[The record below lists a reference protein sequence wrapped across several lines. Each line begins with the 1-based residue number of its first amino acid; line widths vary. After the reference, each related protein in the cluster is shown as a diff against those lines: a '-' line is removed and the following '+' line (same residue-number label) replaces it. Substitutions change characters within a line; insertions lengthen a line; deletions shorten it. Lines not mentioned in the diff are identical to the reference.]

1 MTEHAFVQRDSSS
14 NDGMI
19 VDGAEDDLRIRGF
32 VKWFDAVRGY
42 GFIVPDDN
50 SGDVLIHFTVVR
62 DAGRRTLPEGATVT
76 CLAVER
82 ERGRQARV
90 IIELDLSTS
99 TGPDPESAASRSE
112 SRVDPADL
120 IDGAGP
126 SEPVVVK
133 WFNRLKGYGFVTRP
147 DGTTDIFVHMETVR
161 RAGFAELLPGQ
172 VLTARITDG
181 QKGPLVVAIA
191 AQTGAAGGIS
201 NGAAD
206 DAL

>member
-1 MTEHAFVQRDSSS
+1 MTEHAWVQRDSSL
-14 NDGMI
+14 NDGTA
-19 VDGAEDDLRIRGF
+19 VDSGENDLRIRGF

-62 DAGRRTLPEGATVT
+62 DAGRRTLPEGATVI

-90 IIELDLSTS
+90 IVELDLTTA
-99 TGPDPESAASRSE
+99 TGPDPETAVARMAT
-112 SRVDPADL
+112 RVDPVEL
-120 IDGAGP
+120 VENAGP

-147 DGTTDIFVHMETVR
+147 DGEADIFVHMETVR
-161 RAGFAELLPGQ
+161 RAGLAELMPGQ
-172 VLTARITDG
+172 LLQARITDG
-181 QKGPLVVAIA
+181 QKGPLVVALSI
-191 AQTGAAGGIS
+191 G
-201 NGAAD
+201 
-206 DAL
+206 DA

>member
-1 MTEHAFVQRDSSS
+1 MTEHAWVQRDSSLI
-14 NDGMI
+14 DGSA
-19 VDGAEDDLRIRGF
+19 VDSAESDLRIRGF

-62 DAGRRTLPEGATVT
+62 DAGRRTLPEGATVI

-90 IIELDLSTS
+90 IVELDLTTP
-99 TGPDPESAASRSE
+99 TGPDPETAITRMAT
-112 SRVDPADL
+112 RVDPVEL
-120 IDGAGP
+120 VENAGP

-147 DGTTDIFVHMETVR
+147 DGDADIFVHMETVR
-161 RAGFAELLPGQ
+161 RAGLAELVPGQ
-172 VLTARITDG
+172 LLQARITDG
-181 QKGPLVVAIA
+181 QKGPLVVALSAGIGD
-191 AQTGAAGGIS
+191 TGAA
-201 NGAAD
+201 
-206 DAL
+206 